1 MEEELQEIKEEE
13 VEEEKKDPKK
23 AVKVFGRINGC
34 KLLNIRKKASLDSL
48 VLGVLNAASKFL
60 IDKKLSTEDF
70 YKISF
75 NGINGYCLKKFVE
88 LIPTE
93 KGE

>member
-1 MEEELQEIKEEE
+1 MEEELQEIKEE
-13 VEEEKKDPKK
+13 VKEEKKAPKK

-34 KLLNIRKKASLDSL
+34 RLLNIREKASLNSL
-48 VLGVLNAASKFL
+48 VLGVLDVTSKFS
-60 IDKKLSTEDF
+60 IDKKLSTDDF

-75 NGINGYCLKKFVE
+75 NGINGYCLKEFVE